1 MSDLFSLPK
10 TGMKTESH
18 VGRLRKIQRLS
29 EILDIDFDKHQ
40 IEIMERLLMTQET
53 REKVKHHVN
62 DNTDYR

>member
-1 MSDLFSLPK
+1 
-10 TGMKTESH
+10 MKTESH
-18 VGRLRKIQRLS
+18 AGRLRRIQCLS
-29 EILDIDFDKHQ
+29 EMLGIDFDKHQ

>member
-1 MSDLFSLPK
+1 MLDLFSLPK

-18 VGRLRKIQRLS
+18 AGRLRKIQRLS
-29 EILDIDFDKHQ
+29 EMLGIDFDKHQ
-40 IEIMERLLMTQET
+40 IEIMERMLMTQET